1 VFPLE
6 VVEGPEAEVAV
17 SRRDRKKSRTRADL
31 VRAATALFAERG
43 YDRTTIEDITEA
55 VDVSPRT
62 FFRYFASKEDV
73 LFPDE
78 DFAAFLVAVGSQPLE
93 LSDVDAVRDA
103 YLSLLPL
110 SVEATERTL
119 LFKKAVLSTPALEG
133 RNAML
138 QRQFRDQIAV
148 ALGARRGLS
157 APDDVAVIAASIAQ
171 TVLQLVYDRWAAADG
186 RIDLATSLLDH
197 FALIDHV
204 GEASRKL
211 MAL

>member
-1 VFPLE
+1 MFPLGLTE
-6 VVEGPEAEVAV
+6 APEATALG
-17 SRRDRKKSRTRADL
+17 RRDRKKSRTRVEL
-31 VRAATALFAERG
+31 VRAAAALFAEQG

-73 LFPDE
+73 LFPRA
-78 DFAAFLVAVGSQPLE
+78 DFVAFLARVTAQPLE

-110 SVEATERTL
+110 SAEATERTL

-133 RNAML
+133 RNTMF

-148 ALGARRGLS
+148 ALGARRDLPE
-157 APDDVAVIAASIAQ
+157 PDDAAIIAASVAQ
-171 TVLQLVYDRWAAADG
+171 TVLQLVYDRWAATDG
-186 RIDLATSLLDH
+186 RIDLARSLRDH
-197 FALIDHV
+197 FAL
-204 GEASRKL
+204 
-211 MAL
+211 

>member
-1 VFPLE
+1 VFPPE
-6 VVEGPEAEVAV
+6 VVQGPEAIAA

-31 VRAATALFAERG
+31 VRAATALFADRG
-43 YDRTTIEDITEA
+43 YDRTTIDDITEA

-73 LFPDE
+73 LFPPT
-78 DFAAFLVAVGSQPLE
+78 DFAAFLAAVRAQPLA

-110 SVEATERTL
+110 SVEATEYTL

-157 APDDVAVIAASIAQ
+157 APDDVAVIAASVAQ

-186 RIDLATSLLDH
+186 TIDLATSLLDH

-204 GEASRKL
+204 GEPSRNL
-211 MAL
+211 IAI

>member
-1 VFPLE
+1 MFPLGVTE
-6 VVEGPEAEVAV
+6 APEAPTTG
-17 SRRDRKKSRTRADL
+17 RRDRKKSRTRSDL
-31 VRAATALFAERG
+31 VRAAAALFAEQG

-73 LFPDE
+73 LFPDA
-78 DFAAFLVAVGSQPLE
+78 DFATFLARVSSQPLG

-110 SVEATERTL
+110 SVEATQRTL

-133 RNAML
+133 RNTML

-148 ALGARRGLS
+148 ALGARRGLP
-157 APDDVAVIAASIAQ
+157 APDDSAVIAASVAQ
-171 TVLQLVYDRWAAADG
+171 TVLQLVYDRWAAADAKV
-186 RIDLATSLLDH
+186 DLAASLREH
-197 FALIDHV
+197 FALIDRISQPAR
-204 GEASRKL
+204 EL
-211 MAL
+211 MVR

>member
-1 VFPLE
+1 MDPVTGLRE
-6 VVEGPEAEVAV
+6 
-17 SRRDRKKSRTRADL
+17 RKKEKTRDAL
-31 VRAATALFAERG
+31 VASALRQFGRRGFDRVTVEEIAASC
-43 YDRTTIEDITEA
+43 
-55 VDVSPRT
+55 DVSPRT

-73 LFPDE
+73 LFPPT
-78 DFAAFLVAVGSQPLE
+78 DFAAFLAAVRAQPLA

-110 SVEATERTL
+110 SVEATEYTL

-157 APDDVAVIAASIAQ
+157 APDDVAVIAASVAQ

-186 RIDLATSLLDH
+186 TIDLATSLLDH

-204 GEASRKL
+204 GEPSRNL
-211 MAL
+211 IAI